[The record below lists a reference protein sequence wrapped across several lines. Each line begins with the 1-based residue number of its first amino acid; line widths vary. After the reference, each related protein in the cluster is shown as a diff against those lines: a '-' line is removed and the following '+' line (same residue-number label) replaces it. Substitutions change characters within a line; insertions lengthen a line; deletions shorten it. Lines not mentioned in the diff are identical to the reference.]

1 MAPTTRHSRSP
12 TPAASLKSSR
22 EASPT
27 PTTTTKKQRQD
38 SPKITAKPLKIKAR
52 RADRAQSLPISS
64 RTRSAQSTSP
74 RKTPKELEFD
84 LQAIKPRITA
94 FCHACNAKIPTTPE
108 VNEPARNQLESQLMS
123 SILQARGRAVNIES
137 AYVNAKQQFD
147 ILGNQDESIDYYIG
161 IAPDKSLDPPDGT
174 KGRTDEDS
182 LPFEWE
188 HAPYTV
194 ELAKGMCK
202 VVSELGKAQM
212 SSQQSL
218 AAMEKAL
225 EDERKRIDSNPD
237 DAAIAARKKA
247 AGIWWRTQKNERVAE
262 WKEGK
267 QMALEG
273 KNKKKRK
280 PKK

>member
-1 MAPTTRHSRSP
+1 MY
-12 TPAASLKSSR
+12 
-22 EASPT
+22 
-27 PTTTTKKQRQD
+27 
-38 SPKITAKPLKIKAR
+38 
-52 RADRAQSLPISS
+52 
-64 RTRSAQSTSP
+64 
-74 RKTPKELEFD
+74 
-84 LQAIKPRITA
+84 
-94 FCHACNAKIPTTPE
+94 
-108 VNEPARNQLESQLMS
+108 

-161 IAPDKSLDPPDGT
+161 IAPDKSLEPPDGT

-194 ELAKGMCK
+194 ELVKGMGK

-262 WKEGK
+262 WKEAK

-280 PKK
+280 PKKG

>member
-1 MAPTTRHSRSP
+1 MAPTTRNSRSP
-12 TPAASLKSSR
+12 TPAASLKRSR
-22 EASPT
+22 EASPI

-74 RKTPKELEFD
+74 RKTPKELGFD
-84 LQAIKPRITA
+84 LQAIKPRTTA

-108 VNEPARNQLESQLMS
+108 VNEPARNELESQLMS

-147 ILGNQDESIDYYIG
+147 ILGNQDESIEYYIG
-161 IAPDKSLDPPDGT
+161 IAPDKSLEPPDGT

-194 ELAKGMCK
+194 ELAKGMGK

-225 EDERKRIDSNPD
+225 EDERERIDSNPD

-247 AGIWWRTQKNERVAE
+247 VGTWWRTQKNERVAE
-262 WKEGK
+262 WKEAK

>member
-1 MAPTTRHSRSP
+1 MAPTTRNSRSP
-12 TPAASLKSSR
+12 TPAASLKRSR

-38 SPKITAKPLKIKAR
+38 SPKIIANPLKIKAR

-74 RKTPKELEFD
+74 RKTPKDLEFD
-84 LQAIKPRITA
+84 LQAIKPRTTA
-94 FCHACNAKIPTTPE
+94 FCHACNAKIPTKPE
-108 VNEPARNQLESQLMS
+108 VNEPARNQVESQLMF

-147 ILGNQDESIDYYIG
+147 ILGNQDESIEYYIG
-161 IAPDKSLDPPDGT
+161 IAPDKSLEPPDGT
-174 KGRTDEDS
+174 KGRTDGDS

-188 HAPYTV
+188 HAPYTA
-194 ELAKGMCK
+194 ELAKGMGK

-225 EDERKRIDSNPD
+225 EDERERIDSNPD

-262 WKEGK
+262 WKEAK
-267 QMALEG
+267 HMALEG

-280 PKK
+280 PNK